1 MKTAIILVTYNRFDL
16 TNACLRCLLPLLN
29 RGFEIAI
36 ADNGSTDN
44 TVQKIKEEFPK
55 VHVFELF
62 SNKGF
67 GAANN
72 FAVRRLIEKG
82 VEFDSICLLN
92 NDTLPKMQTL
102 PLLQQALIRYQ
113 ASHPDEAI
121 IAPRIKSINGREQKN
136 YYSDISWPQ
145 FILNAFRTESSAAEY
160 LHGTLRPTDDP
171 TLLEAYWIN
180 AVCLMMSRS
189 LWEKIGGFD
198 ERIFMYYEDMD
209 FALRAKKNSARFL
222 IEMQSILTHLGGGS
236 SKSSLSQAL
245 QHDQSQEYIFYKHH
259 GIIGKLASK
268 KFRILRSLLRI
279 VLGIPFYLFIPS
291 IRKRVSIH
299 FRLLKNVFSKK

>member
-1 MKTAIILVTYNRFDL
+1 MKTAIIVVTYNRFDL

-44 TVQKIKEEFPK
+44 TVQKIKEEFPQ

-92 NDTLPKMQTL
+92 NDTIPKMQTL
-102 PLLQQALIRYQ
+102 PLLQQALSCYNS
-113 ASHPDEAI
+113 SHPEEAI

-136 YYSDISWPQ
+136 YYTDISWFQ
-145 FILNAFRTESSAAEY
+145 FVLNAFRTQSMAAKY
-160 LHGTLRPTDDP
+160 LHGSLTPSDDP

-209 FALRAKKNSARFL
+209 FALRAKKQSARFL

-236 SKSSLSQAL
+236 SKSSISQAI
-245 QHDQSQEYIFYKHH
+245 QHDQSQEYVFYKHH
-259 GIIGKLASK
+259 GFIGKIVSK
-268 KFRILRSLLRI
+268 KFRFFRSFLRI
-279 VLGIPFYLFIPS
+279 VTGLPFYIFFPS
-291 IRKRVSIH
+291 VQERVNIH
-299 FRLLKNVFSKK
+299 FNLLKIIFKKK